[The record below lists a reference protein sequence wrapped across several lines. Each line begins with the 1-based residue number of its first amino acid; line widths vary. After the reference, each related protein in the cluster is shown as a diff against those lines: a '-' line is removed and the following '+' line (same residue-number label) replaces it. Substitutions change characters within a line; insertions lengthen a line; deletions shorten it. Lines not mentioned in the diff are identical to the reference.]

1 MEKVI
6 IITKTNI
13 RKMLIL
19 QNRHY
24 ICLNTSSLYDV
35 SNNVI
40 QKLTPN
46 FVKILHIKLLSKR
59 IKFSFK
65 ITVFKKT
72 LN

>member
-19 QNRHY
+19 QNRQY

>member
-1 MEKVI
+1 
-6 IITKTNI
+6 
-13 RKMLIL
+13 MLIL